1 MLTMSWRGNRGSILV
16 SPSRAFDGRPLAYAA
31 TEAELERRLRA
42 MDVDPEAVVI
52 DFVAP
57 PHLSDAT

>member
-1 MLTMSWRGNRGSILV
+1 LARESREHPGEYV
-16 SPSRAFDGRPLAYAA
+16 ARAFDGRPLAYAA

-42 MDVDPEAVVI
+42 MDLDPEAVVI